1 MSTIVRLSSE
11 HTITLPEELIKKMH
25 FSTYDEILVH
35 VKEDKLILSK
45 KTGNYTDKLRGLHKE
60 VWENVDSEEF
70 LKKERQS
77 WEKHAEN

>member
-11 HTITLPEELIKKMH
+11 HTIALPEEVIKKIH
-25 FSTYDEILVH
+25 FTTNDEILVQ
-35 VKEDKLILSK
+35 VEEDKLVLSK
-45 KTGNYTDKLRGLHKE
+45 KTSNYTGRLRGLHKE

-77 WEKHAEN
+77 WIFK